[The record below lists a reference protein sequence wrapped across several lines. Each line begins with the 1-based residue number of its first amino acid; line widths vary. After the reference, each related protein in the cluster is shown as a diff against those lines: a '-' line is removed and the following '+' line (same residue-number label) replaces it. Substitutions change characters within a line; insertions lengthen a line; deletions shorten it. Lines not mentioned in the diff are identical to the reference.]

1 MELRFKNLTINLPE
15 TLGDVLFGKWLEY
28 TKEVEGYEKLDPL
41 SLEAQ
46 IKLFRLCEI
55 LADLPEGGLD
65 DLMIDETADLIRYV
79 SEIITKSADFTPR
92 DHFTIDETTYA
103 TRKLEDMNSLT
114 NGEYI
119 SLKTIQAQY
128 EEDPHLFLPLAVA
141 ILIRPATLVKD
152 AETGKEKWVLEKFSN
167 RDIDNLTWRA
177 NLFKER
183 ALAKD
188 IAPVINFFLSGKA
201 VSTDNTETYSG
212 QEPRSTN
219 QETPS

>member
-15 TLGDVLFGKWLEY
+15 TLGDVSFGKWLEY
-28 TKEVEGYEKLDPL
+28 TKEAEGYDKLDPM

-65 DLMIDETADLIRYV
+65 DLMIDETADLIRIV
-79 SEIITKSADFTPR
+79 SDVISKSSTFTPR
-92 DHFTIDETTYA
+92 DHFTIDEITYA

-128 EEDPHLFLPLAVA
+128 ETDPHLFLPLAVA

-152 AETGKEKWVLEKFSN
+152 EETGKEKWVLEKFSN

-177 NLFKER
+177 NMFKDR

-201 VSTDNTETYSG
+201 VSTRNLETSLD
-212 QEPRSTN
+212 QELRSTS
-219 QETPS
+219 QGTPS